1 MLEVL
6 WAQQF
11 TSLITHQH
19 VQRAEDNLHKFRCET
34 RSCAGSHII
43 KIEPICYELGNV
55 SGKSSKERAKFSWS
69 SKTEKFF
76 MYVNS
81 IDSKKKNNLL
91 AIVWFDHP
99 GRKIFLESVHRQRV
113 RVFEFLNPFEYT
125 LPILISNFNILFY
138 YELECVGEFPNKYVR
153 FSFEFGEYYDHVSFP
168 ELDLD
173 KFEHLYYM
181 RDRDRRNP
189 RRRK

>member
-1 MLEVL
+1 MGAAVHKKI
-6 WAQQF
+6 AQF
-11 TSLITHQH
+11 LKL
-19 VQRAEDNLHKFRCET
+19 LHET
-34 RSCAGSHII
+34 RATQELEGNISINKTFLIRFVSYD
-43 KIEPICYELGNV
+43 PIDIF
-55 SGKSSKERAKFSWS
+55 KEIHEILQASR
-69 SKTEKFF
+69 FF